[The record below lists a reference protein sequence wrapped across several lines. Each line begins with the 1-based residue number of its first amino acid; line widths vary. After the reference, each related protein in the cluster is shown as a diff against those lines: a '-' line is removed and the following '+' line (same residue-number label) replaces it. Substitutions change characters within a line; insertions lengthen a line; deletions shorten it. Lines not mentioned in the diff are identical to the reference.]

1 MLENTTAKP
10 NKVGVIKKH
19 HMLNNYP
26 RPGDP
31 DYIPCEDPP
40 KDPNRYPVYPEKND
54 HDRNP
59 RPYGEH

>member
-1 MLENTTAKP
+1 MLKIN
-10 NKVGVIKKH
+10 
-19 HMLNNYP
+19 LP
-26 RPGDP
+26 RPGDT

-40 KDPNRYPVYPEKND
+40 EDPNRYPVYPEKND

>member
-10 NKVGVIKKH
+10 SKVGVTNKIF
-19 HMLNNYP
+19 HMLNKIP
-26 RPGDP
+26 SPGD
-31 DYIPCEDPP
+31 YVPCEDPP
-40 KDPNRYPVYPEKND
+40 KDLNRYPVYPEKND